1 MKTLLSAILVF
12 VLAGEVLPQIYPVI
26 NESRPRII
34 VPQQRFNWLD
44 SNINLPQ
51 VAPIYTEF
59 RYRYDNWWLPTPDF
73 YLVGEDSTQW
83 TYKIRYFTESESG
96 YAQDMLYNAVFSAF
110 LWKFKHEPV
119 MLKRI
124 RFVVSKFNIAV
135 DTSNFNTLPSTS
147 KEAVL
152 RAFGNLGSTLLDWCY
167 GDLPDD
173 LKAHL
178 SQSLYKI
185 NSSFM
190 SNYLWNASGNSYVS
204 SHNAYNCVLTMQ
216 NVMALH
222 NAYGLMPHQQD
233 SVTAWYHLIYD
244 KWINGFFPIY
254 SYYRSTT
261 GGWNWGAAYSFW
273 SLIDQFLLFDYFLF
287 GTNKNFYTDLPYV
300 YNSINQYFYFARP
313 DNRCIH
319 LGDGETLITNDNAIF
334 RHSAYYN
341 DTRSNYLSQK
351 YSSTQ
356 FLTGTIKY
364 FNQLAFRNFLTPA
377 TQHPDL
383 PLNWFS
389 DKVGLSVSRTSW
401 DSNSVMIW
409 FFNSPSK
416 KASHEHRDNNT
427 FEIFYKKPL
436 LVESGYYDTYGG
448 THFKNYYT
456 RTVAHNVVTVFDPN
470 ETMYHGGEIVSN
482 DGGQIFS
489 NPLQS
494 YSDIFSPA
502 FQRGKWLTYSAG
514 NNFSYSAGDA
524 SLSYSAVK
532 LKRYY
537 RKLLYIKPFTVLV
550 LDNIILQP
558 SASPGREVRWNGH
571 SQTTPQITGQFLQ
584 SEIPG
589 HIETFKNQSI
599 YIQNGNGNISIKTL
613 SPDSTKVKRIGGAGY
628 EYYVNGTNYPP
639 LVQPDTNTFT
649 NGKWRVEIIPYSISD
664 TINFLNVITI
674 GNNTTPSLPTGT
686 KILSQYSLGADLGN
700 CISLFSRTGDTSAIR
715 HFADS
720 ITGNRTLKLYAFD
733 LKRSRNFKL
742 YIDNIFIRAINSDT
756 SGIAI
761 DSLTL
766 ATGNHSISLMLD
778 TLTNIKKEES
788 NLPLKTEL
796 YNSYPNPFNSISNI
810 KFQIVNS
817 GNVEITLF
825 DLLGREVKT
834 LVNENL
840 QPGTYKVSFDVEGLK
855 SGIYFCK
862 LNTKGYSKIIKLVLI
877 K

>member
-1 MKTLLSAILVF
+1 MKNILFVF
-12 VLAGEVLPQIYPVI
+12 VFLIGVSNLYSQTYPVI
-26 NESRPRII
+26 NDSRPRII
-34 VPQQRFNWLD
+34 VSAQRFNWLD
-44 SNINLPQ
+44 SNINSAQ
-51 VAPIYTEF
+51 VSPVYNEF
-59 RYRYDNWWLPTPDF
+59 RYRYDNWWIPTPDF

-83 TYKIRYFTESESG
+83 TYKIRYFSESESG
-96 YAQDMLYNAVFSAF
+96 FAQDMLYNAVFSAF
-110 LWKFKHEPV
+110 LWKIKHEPV
-119 MLKRI
+119 MMKRI

-135 DTSNFNTLPSTS
+135 DTSDFNTLPSTS

-152 RAFGNLGSTLLDWCY
+152 RYFGNLGSTLLDWCY
-167 GDLPDD
+167 DDLPGD

-190 SNYLWNASGNSYVS
+190 YNYLWNAAGNSYVS

-254 SYYRSTT
+254 SYYRGTT

-300 YNSINQYFYFARP
+300 YNSINQYFYFVRP

-319 LGDGETLITNDNAIF
+319 LGDGETLITNDNAIY

-341 DTRSNYLSQK
+341 DARSNYLSHK
-351 YSSTQ
+351 FSATQ

-364 FNQLAFRNFLTPA
+364 YNQLAYRNFLTPVTA
-377 TQHPDL
+377 HPDL

-389 DKVGLSVSRTSW
+389 DKVGISVSRTSW
-401 DSNSVMIW
+401 DSNSVMVW

-456 RTVAHNVVTVFDPN
+456 RTAAHNIVTVFDPN
-470 ETMYHGGEIVSN
+470 ETMYHGSEVVSN

-502 FQRGKWLTYSAG
+502 FQRGKWLTHSSGIDY
-514 NNFSYSAGDA
+514 SYSAGDA
-524 SLSYSAVK
+524 TLSYTAAK

-537 RKLLYIKPFTVLV
+537 RKLLYLKPFTVV
-550 LDNIILQP
+550 IFDNLILQP

-571 SQTTPQITGQFLQ
+571 SQTNPQITGQFIQ

-599 YIQNGNGNISIKTL
+599 FVQSGNGNLTIKTL
-613 SPDSTKVKRIGGAGY
+613 LPDSTKVRRIGGTGY

-649 NGKWRVEIIPYSISD
+649 NGKWRVEIIPYSNSD
-664 TINFLNVITI
+664 TINYLNVISI
-674 GNNTTPSLPTGT
+674 GNNITPSVPLGS
-686 KILSQYSLGADLGN
+686 KINNQFSTGADIGN
-700 CISLFSRTGDTSAIR
+700 SVILFNRTGDTSAIK
-715 HFADS
+715 HLTDS
-720 ITGNRTLKLYAFD
+720 IIGNRTLKLYAFD
-733 LKRSRNFKL
+733 LKRNRNFKIF
-742 YIDNIFIRAINSDT
+742 IDNIYSHSLPSDT
-756 SGIAI
+756 SGIV
-761 DSLTL
+761 SGNLNL
-766 ATGNHSISLMLD
+766 GTGSHIISILLD
-778 TLTNIKKEES
+778 TLTSIKKEEGA
-788 NLPLKTEL
+788 LPLSNEL
-796 YNSYPNPFNSISNI
+796 FNNYPNPFNSISNV
-810 KFQIVNS
+810 KFQIINS
-817 GNVEITLF
+817 GIVEIKVF
-825 DLLGREVKT
+825 DLSGREVRT
-834 LVNENL
+834 LINEYMEAGKYHL
-840 QPGTYKVSFDVEGLK
+840 RFDTEGLP

-862 LNTKGYSKIIKLVLI
+862 LNTQGYSKTIKLVLI